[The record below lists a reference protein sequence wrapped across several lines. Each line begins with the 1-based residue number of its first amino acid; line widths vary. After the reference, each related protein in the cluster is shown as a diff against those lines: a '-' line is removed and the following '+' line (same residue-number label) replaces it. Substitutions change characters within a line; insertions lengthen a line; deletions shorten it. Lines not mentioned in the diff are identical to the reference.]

1 MCDGLDLCYL
11 LHIMSTGKVIIITI
25 VVSLITSAATFFGL
39 RAASTGGLMSSD
51 EGVLVPPLRNLR
63 PDQARKMLEPKGLL
77 LIVTERK
84 EDPKVEEGL
93 IASQM
98 PLEGSKVKKGAEV
111 KVVVSKGMSSV
122 EVPAV
127 AKQPLT
133 AAMQAITAAGLKV
146 GTTTRQAS
154 DTVPKDQVISSAP
167 AAGQRV
173 EQGTAVSLVVSAGA
187 EGVQVPKLIYRG
199 LGFAR
204 KTLEEAG
211 LKVGR
216 VTYVSDEDRR
226 EGVILRQ
233 TPEAGS
239 TAPKGTAVDL
249 VINQDE

>member
-1 MCDGLDLCYL
+1 
-11 LHIMSTGKVIIITI
+11 MSTGKVILITI
-25 VVSLITSAATFFGL
+25 VVSIITSAATFFGL

-51 EGVLVPPLRNLR
+51 DGVLVPPLRNLR

-84 EDPKVEEGL
+84 EDPKVEQGL

-98 PLEGSKVKKGAEV
+98 PLEGSKVKKGGEV
-111 KVVVSKGMSSV
+111 RVVVSKGMSRV

-127 AKQPLT
+127 AKQPLA

-146 GTTTRQAS
+146 GTATRQPDNAI
-154 DTVPKDQVISSAP
+154 PKDQVISTAP
-167 AAGQRV
+167 TAGQGV
-173 EQGTAVSLVVSAGA
+173 ERGTTVNLVVSSGA
-187 EGVQVPKLIYRG
+187 EGVLVPKVVYRG

-204 KTLEEAG
+204 KAFEAVG

-216 VTYVSDEDRR
+216 TTYVSDEDRR

-233 TPEAGS
+233 TPEAGT
-239 TAPKGTAVDL
+239 TAAKGTAVDL
-249 VINQDE
+249 VINHDDY